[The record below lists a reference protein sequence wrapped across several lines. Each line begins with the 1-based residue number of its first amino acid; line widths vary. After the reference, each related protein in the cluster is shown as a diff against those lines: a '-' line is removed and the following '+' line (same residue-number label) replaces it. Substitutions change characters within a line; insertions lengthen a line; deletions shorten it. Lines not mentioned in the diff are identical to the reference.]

1 MLNRVVKIHYLLTEY
16 DPFRLRIPSDQLNHI
31 PVLSRLEGERWFR
44 VPVYQD
50 MLNESVG
57 HPFKVKG
64 PEELDAIVVL
74 MVGNLENRFDYDQLH
89 HFVEL
94 LAHKHKLPVPT
105 FIDMTT
111 NHHWGIL
118 VYHNLPRKRMSEI
131 EHAKSTMHLLPFN
144 PPITLASEYCWYPS
158 TSLLGLVNPYMDW
171 GDSSQEETSDSDGYH
186 VSSQEGPST
195 RESSVQEESSNF
207 EFSEDD
213 EGWA

>member
-74 MVGNLENRFDYDQLH
+74 M
-89 HFVEL
+89 
-94 LAHKHKLPVPT
+94 HKLPVPT